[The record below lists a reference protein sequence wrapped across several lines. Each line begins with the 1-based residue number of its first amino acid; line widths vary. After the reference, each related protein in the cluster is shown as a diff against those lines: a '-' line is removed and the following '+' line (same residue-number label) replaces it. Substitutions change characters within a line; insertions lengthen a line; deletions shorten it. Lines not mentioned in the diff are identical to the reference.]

1 MKYPVLFVS
10 LGPGDPEL
18 ITLKSLKA
26 LQCADLIFCP
36 ATLTKDGIRKSRSA
50 ELLKVLLVTSPLS
63 FFTLPMSKNR
73 EAAWRVYDEVF
84 VQAKEL
90 YGQGKRVVIV
100 VEGDA
105 SIYASIHYVLDKL
118 VEASVPVEQ
127 LPGIPSF
134 IAASSAAALHLIQQE
149 ERLVVIPGN
158 ITLSELDS
166 YLSTNHVLVIM
177 KLSQCASVVKEYLR
191 LHSEHTCYY
200 FENVG
205 TPQALCLQSTQEIGE
220 REIPYFSLLVI
231 K

>member
-10 LGPGDPEL
+10 LGSGDPEL
-18 ITLKSLKA
+18 VTLKSLKA
-26 LQCADLIFCP
+26 LQRADLIFCP
-36 ATLTKDGIRKSRSA
+36 ATLTKNGTRKSRSA
-50 ELLKVLLVTSPLS
+50 ELLKALPIASPLS
-63 FFTLPMSKNR
+63 FFTLPMSKDR
-73 EAAWRVYDEVF
+73 EAACHVYDEVF

-100 VEGDA
+100 VEGDT

-118 VEASVPVEQ
+118 AEASVPVEQ

-134 IAASSAAALHLIQQE
+134 IAASGAAALHLIQQE

-158 ITLSELDS
+158 VTLSELEK
-166 YLSTNHVLVIM
+166 YLSSNHVLAIM

-191 LHSEHTCYY
+191 LHPRHTCYY

-205 TPQALCLQSTQEIGE
+205 TPQALYLQSPQEIRE
-220 REIPYFSLLVI
+220 REIPYFSLLII